1 MEQRDLGT
9 FRERIARNRRN
20 SLLLIA
26 AFLAFITV
34 FGYIIGWAWLGDPV
48 RAIAGLVFALV
59 IGGVAG
65 LISYYGGDK
74 MVLAA
79 SRAREI
85 THDDAPVLFNVV
97 EEMSIA
103 AGLPMPKVYI
113 VDDSAPNAFAT
124 GRDPQHAVVA
134 VTSGLLEKLDRD
146 ELQGVIAPEMSH
158 VANFDIRYAMLVGVL
173 VGTTVLISDFFLR
186 GLWFSGG
193 GRGRGGGGGRRGGGD
208 GGGQIQLIMMAIAIV
223 LAILAPLFARLLQL
237 SISRQREFLADATAV
252 RLTRNPKGLADALQK
267 ISGDNEVLEVANRA
281 TAHLYIANPIKKF
294 EKRSKGLF
302 STHPPIEERI
312 QILRA
317 IEAGGVAE
325 TTGQTSTETP

>member
-1 MEQRDLGT
+1 MDQRDQGT

-26 AFLAFITV
+26 LFLAFITL
-34 FGYIIGWAWLGDPV
+34 FGYVIGFALLGDPT
-48 RAIAGLVFALV
+48 RALV
-59 IGGVAG
+59 GLALALVVGVGAG
-65 LISYYGGDK
+65 LISYFAGDK

-103 AGLPMPKVYI
+103 SGLPMPKVYI

-124 GRDPQHAVVA
+124 GRDPEHATVA

-146 ELQGVIAPEMSH
+146 ELQGVIAHEMSH
-158 VANFDIRYAMLVGVL
+158 VANFDIRYSMLVGIL

-186 GLWFSGG
+186 GLWFGGG
-193 GRGRGGGGGRRGGGD
+193 GRGGGRRGGD
-208 GGGQIQLIMMAIAIV
+208 GGGQLQIIMLLVAIV

-267 ISGDNEVLEVANRA
+267 ISGDREILEVANRA
-281 TAHLYIANPIKKF
+281 TAHLYIVNPIKRF

-312 QILRA
+312 KILRA
-317 IEAGGVAE
+317 LESGGVAE
-325 TTGQTSTETP
+325 TSGQTSTDTP

>member
-1 MEQRDLGT
+1 MDQRDQGT

-26 AFLAFITV
+26 GFLAFVTV
-34 FGYIIGWAWLGDPV
+34 FGYIIGFAWIGDPV
-48 RAIAGLVFALV
+48 GAIFGLVLALIV
-59 IGGVAG
+59 GIISG
-65 LISYYGGDK
+65 LATYYGGDK

-79 SRAREI
+79 SRAKEV

-97 EEMSIA
+97 EEMTIA

-113 VDDSAPNAFAT
+113 VDDTAPNAFAT
-124 GRDPQHAVVA
+124 GRDPEHASVA
-134 VTSGLLEKLDRD
+134 VTKGLLEKLDRD
-146 ELQGVIAPEMSH
+146 ELQGVIAHEMSH

-186 GLWFSGG
+186 GLWFGG
-193 GRGRGGGGGRRGGGD
+193 GRGGGRREGGGG
-208 GGGQIQLIMMAIAIV
+208 QLQLIMILIAVV

-267 ISGDNEVLEVANRA
+267 ISGDNEVLEAANRA
-281 TAHLYIANPIKKF
+281 TAHLYIVNPIKKF

-317 IEAGGVAE
+317 IESGGVAE
-325 TTGQTSTETP
+325 PSGQTSTETP

>member
-1 MEQRDLGT
+1 MDQGT

-34 FGYIIGWAWLGDPV
+34 FGYIIGFAWIGDPV
-48 RAIAGLVFALV
+48 GALFGLVLALIAGT
-59 IGGVAG
+59 ISG
-65 LISYYGGDK
+65 LLSYYAGDK

-79 SRAREI
+79 SRAKEI

-97 EEMSIA
+97 EEMTIA
-103 AGLPMPKVYI
+103 SGLPMPKIYI
-113 VDDSAPNAFAT
+113 VDDTAPNAFAT
-124 GRDPQHAVVA
+124 GRDPEHASVA
-134 VTSGLLEKLDRD
+134 VTNGLLEKLDRD
-146 ELQGVIAPEMSH
+146 ELQGVIAHEMSH
-158 VANFDIRYAMLVGVL
+158 VANFDIRYSMLVGIL

-186 GLWFSGG
+186 GLWFGG
-193 GRGRGGGGGRRGGGD
+193 GRGGGRRDGGGGQL
-208 GGGQIQLIMMAIAIV
+208 QIIMIIIAV
-223 LAILAPLFARLLQL
+223 LLAILAPLFARLLQL

-281 TAHLYIANPIKKF
+281 TAHLYIVNPIKKF

-317 IEAGGVAE
+317 IESGGVAE
-325 TTGQTSTETP
+325 PSGRTSTETP

>member
-1 MEQRDLGT
+1 MEQTDQGT

-34 FGYIIGWAWLGDPV
+34 FGYIIGFAWIGDPV
-48 RAIAGLVFALV
+48 GAIFGLVLALIAGT
-59 IGGVAG
+59 ISG
-65 LISYYGGDK
+65 LLSYYAGDR

-79 SRAREI
+79 SRAKEI

-97 EEMSIA
+97 EEMTIA
-103 AGLPMPKVYI
+103 AGLPMPKIYI
-113 VDDSAPNAFAT
+113 VDDTAPNAFAT
-124 GRDPQHAVVA
+124 GRDPEHASVA
-134 VTSGLLEKLDRD
+134 VTKGLLEKLDRD
-146 ELQGVIAPEMSH
+146 ELQGVIAHEMSH
-158 VANFDIRYAMLVGVL
+158 VANFDIRYSMLVGIL

-186 GLWFSGG
+186 GLWFGG
-193 GRGRGGGGGRRGGGD
+193 GRGGGRRDGGGG
-208 GGGQIQLIMMAIAIV
+208 QLQLIMILIAIV

-267 ISGDNEVLEVANRA
+267 ISGDNEVLEAANRA
-281 TAHLYIANPIKKF
+281 TAHLYIVNPIKKF

-317 IEAGGVAE
+317 LESGGVAE
-325 TTGQTSTETP
+325 TSGQTSTETP

>member
-1 MEQRDLGT
+1 MDQRDQGT

-26 AFLAFITV
+26 VFLAFITV
-34 FGYIIGWAWLGDPV
+34 FGYVIGFALLGDPT
-48 RAIAGLVFALV
+48 RALV
-59 IGGVAG
+59 GLALALVVGVIAG
-65 LISYYGGDK
+65 LISYFAGDR

-103 AGLPMPKVYI
+103 SGLPMPKVYI

-124 GRDPQHAVVA
+124 GRDPEHATVA

-146 ELQGVIAPEMSH
+146 ELQGVIAHEMSH
-158 VANFDIRYAMLVGVL
+158 VANFDIRYSMLVGIL

-186 GLWFSGG
+186 GLWFGGG
-193 GRGRGGGGGRRGGGD
+193 GRGGGRRGGD
-208 GGGQIQLIMMAIAIV
+208 GGGQLQIIMLLVAIV

-267 ISGDNEVLEVANRA
+267 ISGDREILEVANRA
-281 TAHLYIANPIKKF
+281 TAHLYIVNPIKRF

-312 QILRA
+312 KILRA
-317 IEAGGVAE
+317 LESGGVAE
-325 TTGQTSTETP
+325 TSGQTSTDTP